1 MHLNVTCALLRKGL
15 AFVSKWK
22 IYQKIIYGYHLK
34 IYFVTNPTNVT
45 NRKHTRL
52 QRPCTFS
59 TKNGLII

>member
-34 IYFVTNPTNVT
+34 IYFVTNQKIVNILDYSVPVPSQLRTV
-45 NRKHTRL
+45 
-52 QRPCTFS
+52 
-59 TKNGLII
+59 